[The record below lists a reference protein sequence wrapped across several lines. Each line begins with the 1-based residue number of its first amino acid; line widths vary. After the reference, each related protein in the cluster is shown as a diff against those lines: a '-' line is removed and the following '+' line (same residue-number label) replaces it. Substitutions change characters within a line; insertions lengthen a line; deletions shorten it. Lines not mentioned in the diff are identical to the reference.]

1 MRAREGK
8 VRQTLLNRFENFKKR
23 ITISK
28 INEVKWNNF
37 THIIFPNILSQN
49 NLKTVIAETHGFHVN
64 TYKHFRH
71 FQSFCNKLYQR
82 VIQLAP

>member
-8 VRQTLLNRFENFKKR
+8 IRQTLLNRFENFKKG

-37 THIIFPNILSQN
+37 THIIFPNILS
-49 NLKTVIAETHGFHVN
+49 
-64 TYKHFRH
+64 
-71 FQSFCNKLYQR
+71 
-82 VIQLAP
+82 